1 MGRLLWCLLL
11 GCLPIGELSAG
22 EVTLS
27 SEIDRLIQADGQ
39 TANIAPMADDLEFL
53 RRITLDL
60 AGRIPTRAETTAF
73 LKNASPKKRETLI
86 DGLLAG
92 PDFPRQMAER
102 LNIWLMERRGENEE
116 WQRFLRTACEKNQS
130 WAEIVRQ
137 IIKPDDS
144 GEDTRGAAFF
154 MTQRLVTRGAMAPI
168 DVPGLTR
175 DVGRLFAGVDWQCA
189 QCHDHLTVD
198 DYHQEDFQGLHTV
211 FEHVATRRGS
221 KFPAID
227 EKLMSAPQEF
237 MSVFIQEPRTTP
249 PRVPGGSPIA
259 IPEFPKG
266 EEYAVPPDRKKRT
279 VGVPKFSPLRELANG
294 LTTAENKLFSRNLA
308 NRLWWMMTGR
318 GLVEPLDLHH
328 AANPATHPELLDV
341 LATEIAAHDFDIKW
355 ILREI
360 ARSDT
365 YQRTSRQTDE
375 TPSTTPYEVASEKRL
390 SAEQLFWSVLI
401 ATGEFDRLAEPGQT
415 PEDVVAAS
423 EDLKKLQETF
433 VDTFANPPTEPE
445 IDFEPTVKAALYL
458 MNDDGVL
465 NLLQRNE
472 GNLIDRLAKRSDA
485 ELADELFLSIL
496 VRHPTAEERR
506 DVQSYLAEN
515 LDRRDTAIQNLA
527 WALLSG
533 TEFCL
538 NH

>member
-1 MGRLLWCLLL
+1 MRRLWWCLFLL
-11 GCLPIGELSAG
+11 GLPMGNLSASELS
-22 EVTLS
+22 LS
-27 SEIDRLIQADGQ
+27 SEIDRLIHANGQ
-39 TANIAPMADDLEFL
+39 PEKFASAANDEEFL
-53 RRITLDL
+53 RRVYLDL
-60 AGRIPTRAETTAF
+60 AGRIPTHNETATF
-73 LKNASPKKRETLI
+73 LNEKSPQKREKLI
-86 DGLLAG
+86 DDLLAG

-102 LNIWLMERRGENEE
+102 LNIWLMERRGENDE
-116 WQRFLRTACEKNQS
+116 WKKFLRSACEENQS
-130 WAEIVRQ
+130 WGEIVRR

-144 GEDTRGAAFF
+144 NETTRGAAFF
-154 MTQRLVTRGAMAPI
+154 ITQRLVSRGAMAPI

-198 DYHQEDFQGLHTV
+198 DYYQEDFQGLHTI
-211 FEHVATRRGS
+211 FEKVATRRGS

-227 EKLMSAPQEF
+227 EILMSAPQEF

-249 PRVPGGSPIA
+249 PRVPGGSEIP

-266 EEYAVPPDRKKRT
+266 EEYEVAPDRKKRI

-294 LTTAENKLFSRNLA
+294 LTTTENKLFSRNMA

-328 AANPATHPELLDV
+328 TGNPATHPELLDL
-341 LATEIAAHDFDIKW
+341 LASEFAAHNFDIKW
-355 ILREI
+355 LLREI
-360 ARSDT
+360 GRSNT
-365 YQRTSRQTDE
+365 YQRSSQLPDESE
-375 TPSTTPYEVASEKRL
+375 TPAPYEFASEKRL

-401 ATGEFDRLAEPGQT
+401 ATKEFDRLAEPGQSI
-415 PEDVVAAS
+415 EDVVAAS
-423 EDLKKLQETF
+423 KDLQTLRETF

-445 IDFEPTVKAALYL
+445 IDFEPSVKAALYL
-458 MNDDGVL
+458 MNGDGVHKL
-465 NLLQRNE
+465 IAPKD
-472 GNLIDRLAKRSDA
+472 GNLTHQLAKRSDA
-485 ELADELFLSIL
+485 ELTDELFLAIL
-496 VRHPTAEERR
+496 VRRPTDEERK

-515 LDRRDTAIQNLA
+515 EVRRESAIQNLI
-527 WALLSG
+527 WALVSG